1 MHAKK
6 FMMASAMYLGISG
19 LMLTFLSGEI
29 ASHHNLSN
37 PLVQLV
43 FQILGFLSLP

>member
-6 FMMASAMYLGISG
+6 FMMASTMYLGISG
-19 LMLTFLSGEI
+19 LMQTFLPGEI
-29 ASHHNLSN
+29 ASDHNLSN